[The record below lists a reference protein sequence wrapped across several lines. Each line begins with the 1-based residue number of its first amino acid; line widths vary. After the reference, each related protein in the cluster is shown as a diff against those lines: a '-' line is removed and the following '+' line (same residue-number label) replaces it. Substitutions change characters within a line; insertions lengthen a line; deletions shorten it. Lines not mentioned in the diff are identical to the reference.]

1 MPASHPLGKEPEQA
15 SAATWP
21 RRADAPLPA
30 TAAAPDVP
38 DLPPLP
44 GHAADID
51 TMQPLLRAALPPDD
65 RDARL
70 VEIRC
75 LRHKP
80 GKRALL
86 QYRLQRPMHD
96 DLLLIGKL
104 RFKGADR
111 HGFEVQRAL
120 HAQGFDMPGLHV
132 PEALALL
139 PEQRLWLQRRVPGTM
154 ATRLLLPGSDTR
166 LAARIGQAIAAL
178 HRAGVPTRKR
188 WTQADEMTM
197 LEARLLQAASLRP
210 GLATQILALRD
221 ACRRLAGRMMPNPVC
236 GIHRDCYADQ
246 ILVDGER
253 LYWLDLDLYCEGDP
267 ALDAG
272 NFIAHLTESAF
283 RHQQD
288 PWAMQAHEHAVRTA
302 FIAHGAHRIPAASV
316 DAWTTLSLARHVFLS
331 TQFPDRHHTTA
342 ALIAHCLTRCLTGSA
357 AA

>member
-15 SAATWP
+15 GAATLP

-30 TAAAPDVP
+30 TAAAPDLP
-38 DLPPLP
+38 ELPPLP

-139 PEQRLWLQRRVPGTM
+139 PEQRLWLQHQVPGTM
-154 ATRLLLPGSDTR
+154 ASRLLLPGSDTR
-166 LAARIGQAIAAL
+166 LAARIGRAIAAL

-188 WTQADEMTM
+188 WTLADEMTM
-197 LEARLLQAASLRP
+197 LEDRLQQAAGLRP
-210 GLATQILALRD
+210 ALATRIQALRD
-221 ACRRLAGRMMPNPVC
+221 ACMRLAAQMRPNPVC

-246 ILVDGER
+246 ILVDDEA
-253 LYWLDLDLYCEGDP
+253 LCWLDLDLYCEGDP

-283 RHQQD
+283 RHQRD
-288 PWAMQAHEHAVRTA
+288 PLAMLAHEQAVQAA
-302 FIAHGAHRIPAASV
+302 FIEHSAHRIPAESV
-316 DAWTTLSLARHVFLS
+316 AAWTTLSLARHVFLS
-331 TQFPDRHHTTA
+331 TQFPDRHHTTE
-342 ALIAHCLTRCLTGSA
+342 ALIAHCLARCLAQASGT
-357 AA
+357 